1 MTLFVAKR
9 DYIRIMHSVFN
20 VIPGDFFTILGSKNR
35 NQAVYSELLLKIYNL
50 FDNEISYRIL
60 RDIVRDTI
68 AAYLLENHIEIQG
81 DDASELGLEPDWN
94 VKANFVIRRFVQAG
108 WLEEETDD
116 TTLEK
121 TIVMSDNGIALAQFI
136 EKLKRPT
143 RLEFSVSIYT
153 IFNTLE
159 HWEQGKQNPYKLIL
173 TPVYDEAR
181 KLSSALKK
189 LATSIKKIIEGMLR
203 EGSLVSLTENIIK
216 YCDGDFIKEYSR
228 LVQQQNIHLYREK
241 ISRRLEEFKGV
252 GYFGVLTQSVMD
264 EEGCSR
270 ADAEDKVI
278 RMLDS
283 TRRFLHDDYN
293 KIMKRIK
300 DQINAYIK
308 IAVARERILRN
319 KGKDNRGN
327 VEETIRY
334 LVQNVDDDRLNKI
347 DEEIQYLF
355 HIHDYEFVDTTSLQY
370 PHKNQ
375 SIQSNI
381 EADVVEMSNE
391 ERERQKR
398 QLQKESY
405 NPYSKELMKKFLD
418 SQETNGK
425 IDSSNLSLNEK
436 KDVLASM
443 AAVTYARENGYLIEI
458 DDDFVETDE
467 FKIRHWRAK
476 KDVNN

>member
-1 MTLFVAKR
+1 
-9 DYIRIMHSVFN
+9 MHSVFDI
-20 VIPGDFFTILGSKNR
+20 IPADFFTILGRGNPNR
-35 NQAVYSELLLKIYNL
+35 VAYSEFLLKIYGL
-50 FDNEISYRIL
+50 YENEISYRIS

-68 AAYLLENHIEIQG
+68 AAFLLENHIEIKE
-81 DDASELGLEPDWN
+81 DDVAEVPGESEWN
-94 VKANFVIRRFVQAG
+94 IKANFIIRRFVVAG

-116 TTLEK
+116 STLEK
-121 TIVMSDNGIALAQFI
+121 NIVMTDNGLSLAQFI
-136 EKLKRPT
+136 ETLKNPVRS
-143 RLEFSVSIYT
+143 EFSVSIYT
-153 IFNTLE
+153 IYNTLE
-159 HWEQGKQNPYKLIL
+159 HWVQGEQNPYKLIL

-216 YCDGDFIKEYSR
+216 YCDGDFIREYSR

-241 ISRRLEEFKGV
+241 ISKRLEEFKGI
-252 GYFGVLTQSVMD
+252 GFFGALTQSVMD
-264 EEGCSR
+264 EDGCTR
-270 ADAEDKVI
+270 TAAEDKVL

-319 KGKDNRGN
+319 KGRDNRGN
-327 VEETIRY
+327 VEETVRY
-334 LVQNVDDDRLNKI
+334 LVQNFDNDKLNKI

-355 HIHDYEFVDTTSLQY
+355 HIHDYEFVDTSSLHY

-381 EADVVEMSNE
+381 EADVVEMSLE

-398 QLQKESY
+398 QLQQESY

-418 SQETNGK
+418 GQLINGK
-425 IDSSNLSLNEK
+425 IDSSNLSLNDK
-436 KDVLASM
+436 KDVLTSM
-443 AAVTYARENGYLIEI
+443 AAVTYARDNGYLIDVDE
-458 DDDFVETDE
+458 DFIESDE

-476 KDVNN
+476 KDANN

>member
-1 MTLFVAKR
+1 
-9 DYIRIMHSVFN
+9 MHSVFDI
-20 VIPGDFFTILGSKNR
+20 IPADFFTILGRGNPNR
-35 NQAVYSELLLKIYNL
+35 AAYSELLLKIYGL
-50 FDNEISYRIL
+50 YEDEISYRIA

-68 AAYLLENHIEIQG
+68 AAFLLENHVEIQ
-81 DDASELGLEPDWN
+81 DDDLVETSGESEWN
-94 VKANFVIRRFVQAG
+94 RKANLIIRRFVGAG

-116 TTLEK
+116 SSLEK
-121 TIVMSDNGIALAQFI
+121 TIVMTDNGLALAQFI
-136 EKLKRPT
+136 ENLKNPVRS
-143 RLEFSVSIYT
+143 EFSVSIYT

-159 HWEQGKQNPYKLIL
+159 HWAQGEQNPYKLIL

-203 EGSLVSLTENIIK
+203 EGTLVSLTENIIK

-241 ISRRLEEFKGV
+241 ISRRLEEFKGL
-252 GYFGVLTQSVMD
+252 GYFGSLTQSVMD
-264 EEGCSR
+264 EDGCTR
-270 ADAEDKVI
+270 AFAEEKVL

-319 KGKDNRGN
+319 KGRDNRGN
-327 VEETIRY
+327 VEETVRY
-334 LVQNVDDDRLNKI
+334 LVQNLDDDKLNKI

-355 HIHDYEFVDTTSLQY
+355 HIHDYEFVDRTSIHY

-375 SIQSNI
+375 SIQTNI
-381 EADVVEMSNE
+381 EADVVEMSAE
-391 ERERQKR
+391 ELERQKL
-398 QLQKESY
+398 QLQNESY

-418 SQETNGK
+418 SQAANGK
-425 IDSSNLSLNEK
+425 IDSANLGLSEK

-443 AAVTYARENGYLIEI
+443 AAVTYARDNGYLVEI
-458 DDDFVETDE
+458 DEDFVESDE

>member
-1 MTLFVAKR
+1 
-9 DYIRIMHSVFN
+9 MHSVFDI
-20 VIPGDFFTILGSKNR
+20 IPADFFTILGRGNPNR
-35 NQAVYSELLLKIYNL
+35 AAYSELLLKIYGL
-50 FDNEISYRIL
+50 YEDEISYRIA

-68 AAYLLENHIEIQG
+68 AAFLLENHIDIKEDESAASSG
-81 DDASELGLEPDWN
+81 DSEWN
-94 VKANFVIRRFVQAG
+94 IKANFIIRRFVDAG

-116 TTLEK
+116 STLEK
-121 TIVMSDNGIALAQFI
+121 TIVMTDNGLALAQFI
-136 EKLKRPT
+136 EGLKNPKRS
-143 RLEFSVSIYT
+143 EFSVSIYT
-153 IFNTLE
+153 IYNTLE
-159 HWEQGKQNPYKLIL
+159 HWAQGEQNPYKLIL

-203 EGSLVSLTENIIK
+203 EGTLVSLTENIIK

-241 ISRRLEEFKGV
+241 ISRRLEEFKGL
-252 GYFGVLTQSVMD
+252 GYFGSLTQSVMD
-264 EEGCSR
+264 EDGCTR
-270 ADAEDKVI
+270 AFAEEKVL

-319 KGKDNRGN
+319 KGRDNRGN
-327 VEETIRY
+327 VEETVRY
-334 LVQNVDDDRLNKI
+334 LVQNLEDDKLNKI
-347 DEEIQYLF
+347 DDEIQYLF
-355 HIHDYEFVDTTSLQY
+355 HIHDYEFIDRSSLHY

-375 SIQSNI
+375 SAQSNI
-381 EADVVEMSNE
+381 ETDLVEMSVE
-391 ERERQKR
+391 ERERQKI
-398 QLQKESY
+398 QLQKESH
-405 NPYSKELMKKFLD
+405 NPYSKELMAKFLEKQ
-418 SQETNGK
+418 SINGK
-425 IDSSNLSLNEK
+425 IDSSNLRLNEK

-443 AAVTYARENGYLIEI
+443 AAVTYARDNGYL
-458 DDDFVETDE
+458 VETDE
-467 FKIRHWRAK
+467 DFIESEEFKVRHWRAK

>member
-1 MTLFVAKR
+1 
-9 DYIRIMHSVFN
+9 MHSVFDI
-20 VIPGDFFTILGSKNR
+20 VPADFFTILGRRNPNR
-35 NQAVYSELLLKIYNL
+35 AVYSELLLKIYGL
-50 FDNEISYRIL
+50 FEDEISYRIA

-68 AAYLLENHIEIQG
+68 AAFLLENHIEIQE
-81 DDASELGLEPDWN
+81 DDFSVSPVESDWN
-94 VKANFVIRRFVQAG
+94 GNANFIIRRFVDAG

-116 TTLEK
+116 SSLEK
-121 TIVMSDNGIALAQFI
+121 TIVMTDNGLALAQFI
-136 EKLKRPT
+136 ENLKNPVRS
-143 RLEFSVSIYT
+143 EFSVSIYT
-153 IFNTLE
+153 IYNTLE
-159 HWEQGKQNPYKLIL
+159 HWAQGEQNPYKLIL

-241 ISRRLEEFKGV
+241 ISRRLEEFKGL
-252 GYFGVLTQSVMD
+252 GYFGSLTQSVMD
-264 EEGCSR
+264 EDGCLR
-270 ADAEDKVI
+270 TFAEEKVL

-327 VEETIRY
+327 VEEAVRY
-334 LVQNVDDDRLNKI
+334 LVQNFDDDKLNKI
-347 DEEIQYLF
+347 DEEIQFLF
-355 HIHDYEFVDTTSLQY
+355 HIHDYEFVDRSSLHY

-375 SIQSNI
+375 SIQSNV
-381 EADVVEMSNE
+381 EADVVEMSVE
-391 ERERQKR
+391 ERERQKL
-398 QLQKESY
+398 QLQMESF

-418 SQETNGK
+418 SQSINGK
-425 IDSSNLSLNEK
+425 IDSTNLSLNEK

-443 AAVTYARENGYLIEI
+443 AAVTYARDNGYSIEI
-458 DDDFVETDE
+458 DEDFVESDE

>member
-1 MTLFVAKR
+1 MT
-9 DYIRIMHSVFN
+9 MHSVFN
-20 VIPGDFFTILGSKNR
+20 VIPNDFFTILGSGNR
-35 NQAVYSELLLKIYNL
+35 NQAVYSELLVKIYKL

-81 DDASELGLEPDWN
+81 DDASELGFESDWN
-94 VKANFVIRRFVQAG
+94 VKANFIIRRFVSVG

-121 TIVMSDNGIALAQFI
+121 TIVMPDNGIALAQFI
-136 EKLKRPT
+136 ENLKNPVRS
-143 RLEFSVSIYT
+143 EFSVSIYT

-159 HWEQGKQNPYKLIL
+159 HWSQGEQNPYKLIL

-189 LATSIKKIIEGMLR
+189 LATSIKKIIESMLR

-241 ISRRLEEFKGV
+241 ISRRLEELKGI
-252 GYFGVLTQSVMD
+252 GYFGALTQSVMD
-264 EEGCSR
+264 EDGCSR
-270 ADAEDKVI
+270 NAAEDKVV

-327 VEETIRY
+327 VEETVRY
-334 LVQNVDDDRLNKI
+334 LVQNIDDDKLNKI

-355 HIHDYEFVDTTSLQY
+355 HIHDYEFVDETSLQY

-381 EADVVEMSNE
+381 ESDVIEMSAE

-418 SQETNGK
+418 SQSTNGK
-425 IDSSNLSLNEK
+425 LDSSNLCLNEK

-443 AAVTYARENGYLIEI
+443 AAVTYARENGYLIEV
-458 DDDFVETDE
+458 DNDFVESDE

-476 KDVNN
+476 KDVND

>member
-1 MTLFVAKR
+1 
-9 DYIRIMHSVFN
+9 MHSVFN
-20 VIPGDFFTILGSKNR
+20 VIPNDFFTILGSGNR
-35 NQAVYSELLLKIYNL
+35 NQAVYSELLVKIYKL

-81 DDASELGLEPDWN
+81 DDASELGFESDWN
-94 VKANFVIRRFVQAG
+94 VKANFIIRRFVSVG

-121 TIVMSDNGIALAQFI
+121 TIVMPDNGIALAQFI
-136 EKLKRPT
+136 ENLKNPVRS
-143 RLEFSVSIYT
+143 EFSVSIYT

-159 HWEQGKQNPYKLIL
+159 HWSQGEQNPYKLIL

-189 LATSIKKIIEGMLR
+189 LATSIKKIIESMLR

-241 ISRRLEEFKGV
+241 ISRRLEELKGI
-252 GYFGVLTQSVMD
+252 GYFGALTQSVMD
-264 EEGCSR
+264 EDGCSR
-270 ADAEDKVI
+270 NAAEDKVV

-327 VEETIRY
+327 VEETVRY
-334 LVQNVDDDRLNKI
+334 LVQNIDDDKLNKI

-355 HIHDYEFVDTTSLQY
+355 HIHDYEFVDETSLQY

-381 EADVVEMSNE
+381 ESDVIEMSAE

-418 SQETNGK
+418 SQSTNGK
-425 IDSSNLSLNEK
+425 LDSSNLCLNEK

-443 AAVTYARENGYLIEI
+443 AAVTYARENGYLIEV
-458 DDDFVETDE
+458 DNDFVESDE

-476 KDVNN
+476 KDVND

>member
-1 MTLFVAKR
+1 
-9 DYIRIMHSVFN
+9 MHSVFN
-20 VIPGDFFTILGSKNR
+20 VIPGEFFTILGSGNR
-35 NQAVYSELLLKIYNL
+35 NQAVYSELLLKIYKL

-81 DDASELGLEPDWN
+81 DDASELGLESDWN
-94 VKANFVIRRFVQAG
+94 VKANFIIRRFVSVG

-116 TTLEK
+116 STLEK
-121 TIVMSDNGIALAQFI
+121 TIVMSDNGITLAQFI
-136 EKLKRPT
+136 EKLKSPS
-143 RLEFSVSIYT
+143 RLEFTVSIYN

-159 HWEQGKQNPYKLIL
+159 NWNRGAQNPYKLIL
-173 TPVYDEAR
+173 SPVYDEAR

-189 LATSIKKIIEGMLR
+189 LATSIKKIIEGMVR

-241 ISRRLEEFKGV
+241 ISRHLDTLKDI
-252 GYFGVLTQSVMD
+252 GYFGLLVQDAMD
-264 EEGCSR
+264 EEKLTR
-270 ADAEDKVI
+270 DAAEDKI
-278 RMLDS
+278 LRMIDG

-319 KGKDNRGN
+319 KGRDSRGN

-334 LVQNVDDDRLNKI
+334 LVQNLDNDKLNKI
-347 DEEIQYLF
+347 DDEIQYLF
-355 HIHDYEFVDTTSLQY
+355 HIHDYEFIDQSSIHYPNKFQTVQASVEVDA
-370 PHKNQ
+370 
-375 SIQSNI
+375 I
-381 EADVVEMSNE
+381 EMSAE

-398 QLQKESY
+398 HLQKESY

-418 SQETNGK
+418 SNQSDGK
-425 IDSSNLSLNEK
+425 VDGKRIQLNSQ
-436 KDVLASM
+436 KDVLASI
-443 AAVTYARENGYLIEI
+443 AAVAYAQDNGYSIEI
-458 DDDFVETDE
+458 DEDFLESNE
-467 FKIRHWRAK
+467 FKVRHWRAEK
-476 KDVNN
+476 NGNA

>member
-1 MTLFVAKR
+1 
-9 DYIRIMHSVFN
+9 MHSVFD
-20 VIPGDFFTILGSKNR
+20 VIPADFFTILGRGNPNR
-35 NQAVYSELLLKIYNL
+35 AAYSELLLKIYGL
-50 FDNEISYRIL
+50 YEDEISYRIA

-68 AAYLLENHIEIQG
+68 AAFLLENHIEIQEEESSVSTEE
-81 DDASELGLEPDWN
+81 SEWN
-94 VKANFVIRRFVQAG
+94 IKANFIIRRFVDSG

-116 TTLEK
+116 STLEK
-121 TIVMSDNGIALAQFI
+121 NIVMTDNGLALAQFI
-136 EKLKRPT
+136 DNLKNPVRS
-143 RLEFSVSIYT
+143 EFSVFIYN
-153 IFNTLE
+153 IYNTLE
-159 HWEQGKQNPYKLIL
+159 HWVQGEQNPYKLIL
-173 TPVYDEAR
+173 TPVYNEAR

-189 LATSIKKIIEGMLR
+189 LATSIKKIIEGMLK
-203 EGSLVSLTENIIK
+203 EGSLVSLTENIIR

-241 ISRRLEEFKGV
+241 ISRRLEEFKGI
-252 GYFGVLTQSVMD
+252 GYFGSLTQGVMD
-264 EEGCSR
+264 EEGCKR
-270 ADAEDKVI
+270 NNAEEKVL

-327 VEETIRY
+327 VEETVHY
-334 LVQNVDDDRLNKI
+334 LVQHFDDDKLNQI

-355 HIHDYEFVDTTSLQY
+355 HIHDYEFIDRTSLHY
-370 PHKNQ
+370 PNKNQ
-375 SIQSNI
+375 RIQSNVEI
-381 EADVVEMSNE
+381 DVVEMSIE

-398 QLQKESY
+398 QLQQESF

-418 SQETNGK
+418 SQMINGK
-425 IDSSNLSLNEK
+425 IDSANLPLQEK

-443 AAVTYARENGYLIEI
+443 ASVTYARDNGYSIEI
-458 DDDFVETDE
+458 DDDFIESSE
-467 FKIRHWRAK
+467 FKVRHWRAK
-476 KDVNN
+476 KDGNN

>member
-1 MTLFVAKR
+1 MF
-9 DYIRIMHSVFN
+9 SVFD
-20 VIPGDFFTILGSKNR
+20 VVPSDFFTVLGSKNR

-81 DDASELGLEPDWN
+81 DDASELGLESDWN
-94 VKANFVIRRFVQAG
+94 IKANFIIRRFVQAG

-121 TIVMSDNGIALAQFI
+121 TIVMPDNGIALAQFI

-143 RLEFSVSIYT
+143 RLEFSVSINT
-153 IFNTLE
+153 IFYTLE
-159 HWEQGKQNPYKLIL
+159 HWAQGEQNPYKLIL
-173 TPVYDEAR
+173 TPVYDEAS

-241 ISRRLEEFKGV
+241 ISRRLEDFKGI
-252 GYFGVLTQSVMD
+252 GYFGSLTQSVMD
-264 EEGCSR
+264 EEGCAR
-270 ADAEDKVI
+270 VEAEDKVL

-283 TRRFLHDDYN
+283 TRRFIHDDYN

-308 IAVARERILRN
+308 IAIARERILRN

-334 LVQNVDDDRLNKI
+334 LVHNFDEDKLNKI

-355 HIHDYEFVDTTSLQY
+355 HIHDYEFVDKTSLQY

-381 EADVVEMSNE
+381 EADVVEMSVE

-418 SQETNGK
+418 SRSTNGK
-425 IDSSNLSLNEK
+425 FDSSNLTINEK

-458 DDDFVETDE
+458 DEDFVESDE

>member
-1 MTLFVAKR
+1 
-9 DYIRIMHSVFN
+9 MHSVFDI
-20 VIPGDFFTILGSKNR
+20 IPADFFTILGRGNPNR
-35 NQAVYSELLLKIYNL
+35 AAYSELLLKIYGL
-50 FDNEISYRIL
+50 YENEISYRIA
-60 RDIVRDTI
+60 RDMVRDTI
-68 AAYLLENHIEIQG
+68 AAFLLENHIEIQE
-81 DDASELGLEPDWN
+81 DDSTDSLGESEWN
-94 VKANFVIRRFVQAG
+94 VKANLIIRRFVSAG

-116 TTLEK
+116 STLEK
-121 TIVMSDNGIALAQFI
+121 NIVMTDNGLALAQFI
-136 EKLKRPT
+136 ENLKNPVRS
-143 RLEFSVSIYT
+143 EFSVSIYT
-153 IFNTLE
+153 IYNTLE
-159 HWEQGKQNPYKLIL
+159 HWAQGEQNPYKLIL

-203 EGSLVSLTENIIK
+203 EGTLVSLTENIIK

-241 ISRRLEEFKGV
+241 ISRRLEEFKGL
-252 GYFGVLTQSVMD
+252 GYFGSLTQSVMD
-264 EEGCSR
+264 EDGCTR
-270 ADAEDKVI
+270 AFAEEKVL

-319 KGKDNRGN
+319 KGRDNRGN
-327 VEETIRY
+327 VEETVRY
-334 LVQNVDDDRLNKI
+334 LVQNLDDDKLNKI

-355 HIHDYEFVDTTSLQY
+355 HIHDYEFVDRTSIHY

-375 SIQSNI
+375 SIQTNI
-381 EADVVEMSNE
+381 EADVVEMSAE
-391 ERERQKR
+391 ELERQKL
-398 QLQKESY
+398 QLQNESY

-418 SQETNGK
+418 SQAANGK
-425 IDSSNLSLNEK
+425 IDSANLGLSEK

-443 AAVTYARENGYLIEI
+443 AAVTYARDNGYLVEI
-458 DDDFVETDE
+458 DEDFVESDE